1 MLVGE
6 RLNRLYS
13 KIEVEVLSVEP
24 CKQVDIVHAEMQI
37 GLQVP
42 FSFDL
47 LLLRKNF
54 QLNRVQLELKLN
66 AVEELRFSFV
76 A

>member
-6 RLNRLYS
+6 RLNRLDS
-13 KIEVEVLSVEP
+13 KIEVEALSIEP
-24 CKQVDIVHAEMQI
+24 RKQVDIVHAEMQI

-47 LLLRKNF
+47 LLLSKHF
-54 QLNRVQLELKLN
+54 QLKRIQLELKLN

>member
-1 MLVGE
+1 
-6 RLNRLYS
+6 
-13 KIEVEVLSVEP
+13 
-24 CKQVDIVHAEMQI
+24 VDIVHAEMQI